1 MYTEETE
8 IGTIWKELKSKR
20 YLISSNKKEGNGNCL
35 KKENKEQI
43 VVKTCQMEILGEKSP
58 PKTIVNF

>member
-20 YLISSNKKEGNGNCL
+20 YLISSNKKEGTGNCL
-35 KKENKEQI
+35 KKKKEQI
-43 VVKTCQMEILGEKSP
+43 VVKTCQMEIWGEKSP
-58 PKTIVNF
+58 QKTIVNF

>member
-35 KKENKEQI
+35 KKEQI